1 MAPTAD
7 RLEQQAIASR
17 KDLVEEQVKPP
28 QNFATPATAAPTP
41 APVVQPTRFVKVP
54 KRGIYVSENG
64 GVLYNTQGSS
74 FINDEEAFQYRQE
87 AVTEMLTSQAKAEQ
101 DRARLVGKPISLAE
115 AIERVRTRDLGLNTN
130 PVTGAVVARGDV
142 KSERPLSKE
151 EMNEVAYRRF
161 PTLALQAQASGLTRE
176 EQADAISLPL
186 ATDAVRRVLNTR
198 NPARQQQIINTMG
211 PDMQALM
218 IDIYNAWQ
226 AEAER
231 NIAVSAEEDSGNV
244 VTNAVGFVW
253 DRSFGPIFDGLI
265 WASEKGVQAGASIA
279 WMSSGMSPEEAWEA
293 SQPGVL
299 DPTMVD
305 YARKTYGDITIDV
318 ILEARA
324 ASEAE
329 DPNVAIAKLWDKYS
343 TANDLDKL
351 SILEQALSLSAYDQ
365 KTMDAITY
373 LSTAETGNVG
383 NIFSWSF
390 NSLLGIDPLS
400 EEGVQAAQSGIFS
413 TTRNAVNVISLFA
426 FDPFL
431 VGGKLVGASKMYK
444 YGLSQ
449 VDPAN
454 IDKAFQR
461 PQVTRFFDTLG
472 AGLTKADEAETP
484 VEAAQIMNSLRSQ
497 YKNWL
502 PAESLDALRWSGV
515 RSGEDAAMFFKDA
528 QYLELLT
535 KGQMAKRSDQITI
548 PHMVIASSLVK
559 RASLVARG
567 LTYDGNAAKNIDE
580 IFGAGVSDLIPK
592 EAIPVIIKKLAE
604 PNGDKFVGRMLSNF
618 VYAKDTVRRTFLGAI
633 VGPLTKNASQ
643 YSRPAKAVSRYGYQR
658 KRSPRARLERIAR
671 TQAHMP
677 DMSAGLRIDDAR
689 DAFKVRDLMLYAGM
703 PKYWADYSADLWKVM
718 TPGQRKEFSSGI
730 GRSVGYSL
738 GVDIV
743 DPVNGTK
750 LINNIV
756 SGARPGEMYSAEYI
770 DAPILRTA
778 IERQTKDLVD
788 KEYGFAKSTIQGGDN
803 IERPS
808 FTFGRDDE
816 VLFVGV
822 DETFDSATSPKPV
835 TQVQATP
842 EGVLE
847 EAAKRNPNDQKLQSM
862 LTNIKNQ
869 EFGEDETKLLDSIIA
884 AVAVD
889 DAGKISQVEQVSG
902 FPLVLSAL
910 SGNKKA
916 QKILDKKLE
925 VFYDNVEKT
934 RQEKVLENIKN
945 AGTPKA
951 EPIQYDEIAFVRSS
965 EYPFVK
971 DAEGNVYLEPAGKYR
986 EDVPRSTIHF
996 TINGEVESHLLGEWD
1011 KTNQLIVINGGKATK
1026 ANNNPAA
1033 LNPVD
1038 SWWSL
1043 SPGQKLEL
1051 PGASVVSPYVDEAAY
1066 ARQLEEKGLIKAGE
1080 KPPIFVEDAANKDVF
1095 YFSKPTENYTD
1106 ADRIEI
1112 LKLTDPVV
1120 AESKAYIKG
1129 LVGRENETLRKH
1141 ALDVAMKQQGIAS
1154 GVKMY
1159 DDRAM
1164 LFDTE
1169 LVDAIRARGIQD
1181 GIYDGMHSWSES
1193 GKLEEG
1199 VRRIFKIND
1208 GAINNRFIN
1217 SEIEAYRWIA
1227 ARGIFKTE
1235 SKTPSVMGSRINDS
1249 DNRVV
1254 DKVADTVANAPMR
1267 NPSLLDDGSSA
1278 ALYDYQMTPIVS
1290 FPNMAALDQ
1299 MSLRKSYLTML
1310 LGDNG
1315 TMSTI
1320 TDYWTLGTIAGPR
1333 FFLRNGLE
1341 DAGLYALTGGSW
1353 KGYRYGQLYSK
1364 ASREATQ
1371 RIDPKDPSRV
1381 RGRKLGLVP
1390 STTRWFGDVL
1400 PKALNG
1406 IILPHLDEAEIALA
1420 NKLAKTGDREPL
1432 TLLLRKAMLRQKL
1445 IFIKK
1450 PKNEQILKDLDEAA
1464 ENPLFYNMMDE
1475 ASETTEGLAS
1485 GSMVGVGANQTT
1497 RAILN
1502 GEIQEVTGKA
1512 LPYNT
1517 KIVVAEDPSSIKAWY
1532 NGITAVIYGDGKKVE
1547 TPAFLREYYQAKMSG
1562 DFGKINDVVNR
1573 YTEHLLSANRK
1584 MIESSAIGATE
1595 GPASLARRKLDAAL
1609 QTFTTKEGSFNDDLL
1624 DKLRREEVL
1633 EDGTTRVTYKM
1644 YDMVDGKQV
1653 QRVTEED
1660 LVIMPGK
1667 PYSALGVDNMT
1678 LATSQKIP
1686 LSMQAWS
1693 AMGRSLARFTR
1704 EPIFVANYL
1713 DARDFLR
1720 PIEKR
1725 LAEEFGEE
1733 HATKW
1738 AVENAYE
1745 RAYATTMSYVDN
1757 PNVRSQLA
1765 WNVRNVAR
1773 FYRAQEDFYRRM
1785 MRTVRNNPLAI
1796 QRLNLAWHALDET
1809 GFVHEDEFGDKYF
1822 VWPGNK
1828 ATLTGINTVTSLFG
1842 INVLEGGALTEFTSK
1857 VSMLT
1862 PSADP
1867 NAAFPTLAGP
1877 WGATAF
1883 TGLMK
1888 IFPQLKSFQDEIMGE
1903 YSVGRSYW
1911 ETVVPTN
1918 AKKSVDLFNIAF
1930 GLNDELDSDTVYAD
1944 SARSAI
1950 QVYAST
1956 GLIEQGKQYTNTELA
1971 DIKDNLNIAANDITI
1986 LRTLAGPTL
1995 PAAVSV
2001 NPQTVTDFAK
2011 GMGVSGMRKVFI
2023 ELLKLNDGDY
2033 SLAYSKFVKSN
2044 PGLSVFTVS
2053 ENDNPDSFGNFQSTR
2068 ETQKFIMENE
2078 ELFKLSKTGSA
2089 FFAPQEGVQS
2099 LGAWKY
2105 LASMGAKAP
2114 KNVLTY
2120 FNEMVTAE
2128 GYGRYRLLQKQYY
2141 DGVDAG
2147 DKTVASKWSNAKIEL
2162 YRDYPMLESRLQGD
2176 LSDGSTQNPADSR
2189 GDVED
2194 IRTAVT
2200 WMKNNDKLDQ
2210 RGLDAESVIGL
2221 YDQMSTRLVG
2231 LDQYDPMYAKNKK
2244 ELKDTWGRVESAWSP
2259 KYEDDIQWKLLI
2271 NATSSA
2277 LGF

>member
-17 KDLVEEQVKPP
+17 KDPVEEQVKPP

-41 APVVQPTRFVKVP
+41 KPVVQPTRAIKVP

-87 AVTEMLTSQAKAEQ
+87 AVTEMLTNQAKAEQ
-101 DRARLVGKPISLAE
+101 QRARLVGKPITLAE

-186 ATDAVRRVLNTR
+186 ATDAVRRILNTR

-231 NIAVSAEEDSGNV
+231 NIAVSAEEDSGNA
-244 VTNAVGFVW
+244 VTNAVGFIW

-265 WASEKGVQAGASIA
+265 WASEKGVQAGASVA
-279 WMSSGMSPEEAWEA
+279 WMSSGMSPQEAWEA

-329 DPNVAIAKLWDKYS
+329 DPNVAIAELWDKYS

-373 LSTAETGNVG
+373 LSTAETGSVG

-390 NSLLGIDPLS
+390 GSLLGIDPLS
-400 EEGVQAAQSGIFS
+400 EEGVQASQSAIFS
-413 TTRNAVNVISLFA
+413 TTRNTVNVLALFA
-426 FDPFL
+426 FDPSL
-431 VGGKLVGASKMYK
+431 AVGRVTKIAKLYK
-444 YGLSQ
+444 YGLSKL
-449 VDPAN
+449 DPAN

-484 VEAAQIMNSLRSQ
+484 AEAAQIMNSLRSQ

-515 RSGEDAAMFFKDA
+515 RSGEDAAIFFKDA

-567 LTYDGNAAKNIDE
+567 LTYDGKAAKNIDE
-580 IFGAGVSDLIPK
+580 IFGAGVSDLIPE

-604 PNGDKFVGRMLSNF
+604 PSGDKFVGRMLSDF

-658 KRSPRARLERIAR
+658 KRSPRSRLERIAR

-677 DMSAGLRIDDAR
+677 DVSAGLRIDDAR
-689 DAFKVRDLMLYAGM
+689 DAFKVRDLMLYGGM

-842 EGVLE
+842 EGILE
-847 EAAKRNPNDQKLQSM
+847 EALKRNPNDQKLQSM
-862 LTNIKNQ
+862 LTNIKNK
-869 EFGEDETKLLDSIIA
+869 EFGEDEVKLLDSIIA

-889 DAGKISQVEQVSG
+889 DAGKISQVEQTSG
-902 FPLVLSAL
+902 FALVLSAL

-916 QKILDKKLE
+916 QKILDSKAK
-925 VFYDNVEKT
+925 VFN
-934 RQEKVLENIKN
+934 ENLSKARKEESERIKESF
-945 AGTPKA
+945 KESKRFDDI
-951 EPIQYDEIAFVRSS
+951 EPVSYNEIVGVHST
-965 EYPFVK
+965 EYPVVR
-971 DAEGNVYLEPAGKYR
+971 DANGNVSLNPNAYYTPGSAR
-986 EDVPRSTIHF
+986 ASIHF
-996 TINGEVESHLLGEWD
+996 TLNSEVTSHMGGQWD
-1011 KTNQLIVINGGKATK
+1011 DTNKLIVTNTENIVK
-1026 ANNNPAA
+1026 ANGTPSN
-1033 LNPVD
+1033 LNPID
-1038 SWWSL
+1038 SWWSV
-1043 SPGQKLEL
+1043 SPGEKLNL
-1051 PGASVVSPYVDEAAY
+1051 PKASVVNPYIDEAGY
-1066 ARQLEEKGLIKAGE
+1066 VKELEKRGLVKPGE
-1080 KPPIFVEDAANKDVF
+1080 KPPVVVEDAKTNDVF
-1095 YFSKPTENYTD
+1095 YFSKPADQYTD
-1106 ADRIEI
+1106 ADRAQI
-1112 LKLTDPVV
+1112 LEAVGKSSDRRSV
-1120 AESKAYIKG
+1120 AE
-1129 LVGRENETLRKH
+1129 LVGKESETLRRY
-1141 ALDVAMKQQGIAS
+1141 ALDLAMRQQKVSS
-1154 GVKMY
+1154 GPEVLGQWGY
-1159 DDRAM
+1159 SYN
-1164 LFDTE
+1164 TE
-1169 LVDAIRARGIQD
+1169 LADRISALNAREGINGSIHQGTRAQQLELSRGTD
-1181 GIYDGMHSWSES
+1181 PW
-1193 GKLEEG
+1193 
-1199 VRRIFKIND
+1199 
-1208 GAINNRFIN
+1208 NRFAVGA
-1217 SEIEAYRWIA
+1217 ELETYRWLVAQGLI
-1227 ARGIFKTE
+1227 KTE
-1235 SKTPSVMGSRINDS
+1235 TKTPSIMGSRLDDS
-1249 DNRVV
+1249 ADLISAGVV
-1254 DKVADTVANAPMR
+1254 DEVADTVANAPMR

-1320 TDYWTLGTIAGPR
+1320 TDVWTLGTIAGPR

-1364 ASREATQ
+1364 ATREATE

-1390 STTRWFGDVL
+1390 STTRWFGDIL

-1432 TLLLRKAMLRQKL
+1432 TLLLRKAFLRQKL

-1517 KIVVAEDPSSIKAWY
+1517 KIVVAEDPASIKAWY

-1595 GPASLARRKLDAAL
+1595 GPASLAKRKLDAAL

-1660 LVIMPGK
+1660 LLIMPGK

-1842 INVLEGGALTEFTSK
+1842 VNVLEGGALTEFTSK

-1903 YSVGRSYW
+1903 YSVDRSYW
-1911 ETVVPTN
+1911 DTVIPTN
-1918 AKKSVDLFNIAF
+1918 ANKSIDLFNIAR
-1930 GLNDELDSDTVYAD
+1930 GGNDELDSDTVYAD

-1971 DIKDNLNIAANDITI
+1971 DIKDNLNIMASDITI

-2011 GMGVSGMRKVFI
+2011 GMGVSGMRKIFI

-2033 SLAYSKFVKSN
+2033 SLAYSKFVKNN

-2053 ENDNPDSFGNFQSTR
+2053 ENENPDSFGSFQSTR

-2141 DGVDAG
+2141 DGIDAG
-2147 DKTVASKWSNAKIEL
+2147 DDSVKNKWSNAKIEL
-2162 YRDYPMLESRLQGD
+2162 YREYPMLESRLQGD

-2200 WMKNNDKLDQ
+2200 WMKNNDKLDK
-2210 RGLDAESVIGL
+2210 RGTDAESVIGL
-2221 YDQMSTRLVG
+2221 YDQMYTRLNG
-2231 LDQYDPMYAKNKK
+2231 LDQRDPMYAKNKK
-2244 ELKDTWGRVESAWSP
+2244 ELKDTWGRVEASWLP
-2259 KYEDDIQWKLLI
+2259 RYEDDMQWKLLM

>member
-1 MAPTAD
+1 MPPPPVTQPV
-7 RLEQQAIASR
+7 EQ
-17 KDLVEEQVKPP
+17 
-28 QNFATPATAAPTP
+28 
-41 APVVQPTRFVKVP
+41 PVVQQPPRVVRVP
-54 KRGIYVSENG
+54 KRGLYVSENG
-64 GVLYNTQGSS
+64 GVLYNTQGTS

-87 AVTEMLTSQAKAEQ
+87 AVTEMVTSQAKAEQ
-101 DRARLVGKPISLAE
+101 NRARLVGKPISLDE
-115 AIERVRTRDLGLNTN
+115 AINRVRTRDLGLNTN

-151 EMNEVAYRRF
+151 QMNEVAYRRF

-176 EQADAISLPL
+176 EQAEAISLPL

-253 DRSFGPIFDGLI
+253 DISFGPIFDGLI
-265 WASEKGVQAGASIA
+265 WASEKGLQVASSVA

-299 DPTMVD
+299 DQTMVD

-329 DPNVAIAKLWDKYS
+329 DPNVAIAELWDKYS

-390 NSLLGIDPLS
+390 NSMLGIDPLS
-400 EEGVQAAQSGIFS
+400 EEGVQAAQSAIFS
-413 TTRNAVNVISLFA
+413 TTRNTVNVISLFA

-431 VGGKLVGASKMYK
+431 VGAKFVGASKMYK
-444 YGLSQ
+444 YGLSK
-449 VDPAN
+449 VGTADV
-454 IDKAFQR
+454 DKAFQR
-461 PQVTRFFDTLG
+461 PQVARFFDTLG
-472 AGLTKADEAETP
+472 AGLTKADEAKTP
-484 VEAAQIMNSLRSQ
+484 AEAAQIMNSLRSQ
-497 YKNWL
+497 YKNFL
-502 PAESLDALRWSGV
+502 PTESLDALRWSGV
-515 RSGEDAAMFFKDA
+515 RSGEDAAIFFKDA
-528 QYLELLT
+528 QYLEVLT
-535 KGQMAKRSDQITI
+535 KGQTAKRGDQITI

-567 LTYDGNAAKNIDE
+567 LTYDNKAAKNIDE
-580 IFGAGVSDLIPK
+580 IFGAGVSNLIPE

-604 PNGDKFVGRMLSNF
+604 PSGDKFVGRMLSDF
-618 VYAKDTVRRTFLGAI
+618 VFAKDTARRTFIGAI
-633 VGPLTKNASQ
+633 VGPLTKGASQ
-643 YSRPAKAVSRYGYQR
+643 YSRPAKAISRYGYQR
-658 KRSPRARLERIAR
+658 KRSPRARLERISR
-671 TQAHMP
+671 TQAHVP
-677 DMSAGLRIDDAR
+677 DVSAGLRIDDGR
-689 DAFKVRDLMLYAGM
+689 DAFKVRDLMLYGGM
-703 PKYWADYSADLWKVM
+703 PKYWAEYSADLWKVM

-743 DPVNGTK
+743 DPVNGSK
-750 LINNIV
+750 LIDNIV
-756 SGARPGEMYSAEYI
+756 SGARPGELYSPNYI
-770 DAPILRTA
+770 DAPILKAA
-778 IERQTKDLVD
+778 IERQTKDLVNNFD
-788 KEYGFAKSTIQGGDN
+788 LTSA
-803 IERPS
+803 
-808 FTFGRDDE
+808 
-816 VLFVGV
+816 GV
-822 DETFDSATSPKPV
+822 
-835 TQVQATP
+835 
-842 EGVLE
+842 
-847 EAAKRNPNDQKLQSM
+847 
-862 LTNIKNQ
+862 
-869 EFGEDETKLLDSIIA
+869 
-884 AVAVD
+884 
-889 DAGKISQVEQVSG
+889 
-902 FPLVLSAL
+902 
-910 SGNKKA
+910 
-916 QKILDKKLE
+916 
-925 VFYDNVEKT
+925 
-934 RQEKVLENIKN
+934 
-945 AGTPKA
+945 
-951 EPIQYDEIAFVRSS
+951 
-965 EYPFVK
+965 
-971 DAEGNVYLEPAGKYR
+971 
-986 EDVPRSTIHF
+986 
-996 TINGEVESHLLGEWD
+996 
-1011 KTNQLIVINGGKATK
+1011 
-1026 ANNNPAA
+1026 
-1033 LNPVD
+1033 
-1038 SWWSL
+1038 
-1043 SPGQKLEL
+1043 
-1051 PGASVVSPYVDEAAY
+1051 VDEASA
-1066 ARQLEEKGLIKAGE
+1066 
-1080 KPPIFVEDAANKDVF
+1080 
-1095 YFSKPTENYTD
+1095 T
-1106 ADRIEI
+1106 
-1112 LKLTDPVV
+1112 VV
-1120 AESKAYIKG
+1120 
-1129 LVGRENETLRKH
+1129 
-1141 ALDVAMKQQGIAS
+1141 
-1154 GVKMY
+1154 
-1159 DDRAM
+1159 
-1164 LFDTE
+1164 
-1169 LVDAIRARGIQD
+1169 
-1181 GIYDGMHSWSES
+1181 
-1193 GKLEEG
+1193 
-1199 VRRIFKIND
+1199 
-1208 GAINNRFIN
+1208 
-1217 SEIEAYRWIA
+1217 
-1227 ARGIFKTE
+1227 
-1235 SKTPSVMGSRINDS
+1235 
-1249 DNRVV
+1249 
-1254 DKVADTVANAPMR
+1254 NAPMR

-1278 ALYDYQMTPIVS
+1278 ALYNYQMTPIVS

-1315 TMSTI
+1315 TMSTV

-1341 DAGLYALTGGSW
+1341 DAGLYALTGGNW

-1364 ASREATQ
+1364 AVRESTQ
-1371 RIDPKDPSRV
+1371 RIDRKDPSRV

-1390 STTRWFGDVL
+1390 SATRWFGDVM
-1400 PKALNG
+1400 PRALNG
-1406 IILPHLDEAEIALA
+1406 IILPHLDEAEIVLA

-1432 TLLLRKAMLRQKL
+1432 TLLLRKAFLRQKL

-1450 PKNEQILKDLDEAA
+1450 PKNKQILKDLDEAA

-1497 RAILN
+1497 RSILN
-1502 GEIQEVTGKA
+1502 GEIQEVTGKV

-1517 KIVVAEDPSSIKAWY
+1517 KVVAAEDASSIRAWY
-1532 NGITAVIYGDGKKVE
+1532 NDINAVLYGDGNKVE
-1547 TPAFLREYYQAKMSG
+1547 TPAFLRAYYEAKMSG
-1562 DFGKINDVVNR
+1562 DFGRINDVVNK
-1573 YTEHLLSANRK
+1573 YAEHLLSANRN
-1584 MIESSAIGATE
+1584 MVESSAIGATE
-1595 GPASLARRKLDAAL
+1595 GAASLARRKLDAAL
-1609 QTFTTKEGSFNDDLL
+1609 QTFTTKNGSFNDDLL
-1624 DKLRREEVL
+1624 AKLRREETL
-1633 EDGTTRVTYKM
+1633 KDGTTKVTYKM

-1653 QRVTEED
+1653 QRLAEED
-1660 LVIMPGK
+1660 LLAMPGK

-1678 LATSQKIP
+1678 LVTSEKIP
-1686 LSMQAWS
+1686 LSMRAWS

-1720 PIEKR
+1720 PIQTR
-1725 LAEEFGEE
+1725 LAGEFGEE
-1733 HATKW
+1733 YATKW

-1809 GFVHEDEFGDKYF
+1809 GFVHENEFGEKYF

-1842 INVLEGGALTEFTSK
+1842 LNVLEGGMLTEFTSK

-1918 AKKSVDLFNIAF
+1918 AKKSLDLFNLAF
-1930 GLNDELDSDTVYAD
+1930 GLNDDLDSDTVYAD

-1971 DIKDNLNIAANDITI
+1971 DIRNNLNIAANDITI

-1995 PAAVSV
+1995 PATVSV

-2011 GMGVSGMRKVFI
+2011 GMGVSGMRKIFI

-2033 SLAYSKFVKSN
+2033 SLAYSKFVKNN

-2053 ENDNPDSFGNFQSTR
+2053 ENENPDSFGNFQATR

-2114 KNVLTY
+2114 KNVLNY

-2141 DGVDAG
+2141 DGIDAG
-2147 DKTVASKWSNAKIEL
+2147 DDSVKNKWANAKIEL
-2162 YRDYPMLESRLQGD
+2162 YREYPMLQSRLQGD
-2176 LSDGSTQNPADSR
+2176 LSDGSTPNASDYR
-2189 GDVED
+2189 GDVGD
-2194 IRTAVT
+2194 IRTAVN
-2200 WMKNNDKLDQ
+2200 WMKKNNKLDQ

-2221 YDQMSTRLVG
+2221 YDQMSTRLNG
-2231 LDQYDPMYAKNKK
+2231 LDQRDPMYAKNKK
-2244 ELKDTWGRVESAWSP
+2244 ELKDTWGRVEASWSP
-2259 KYEDDIQWKLLI
+2259 KYEDDIQWRLLM
-2271 NATSSA
+2271 NATSGA
-2277 LGF
+2277 LEF

>member
-1 MAPTAD
+1 M
-7 RLEQQAIASR
+7 
-17 KDLVEEQVKPP
+17 PP
-28 QNFATPATAAPTP
+28 P
-41 APVVQPTRFVKVP
+41 PVVQPVEQPVVQQPVRAIKVP

-64 GVLYNTQGSS
+64 GVLYNTQGTS
-74 FINDEEAFQYRQE
+74 FINDEEAFKYRQE
-87 AVTEMLTSQAKAEQ
+87 AVTEMLTNQAKAEQ
-101 DRARLVGKPISLAE
+101 DRARLTGNPITLAE
-115 AIERVRTRDLGLNTN
+115 AIDRVRTRDLGLTTN

-151 EMNEVAYRRF
+151 QMNEVALRRF
-161 PTLALQAQASGLTRE
+161 PTLALQAQSSGLTRE

-186 ATDAVRRVLNTR
+186 ATDAVKRILNTR

-211 PDMQALM
+211 PDMQALI

-226 AEAER
+226 EEAER
-231 NIAVSAEEDSGNV
+231 NITVSAEEDSGNI

-265 WASEKGVQAGASIA
+265 WASEKGLQAGASVA

-305 YARKTYGDITIDV
+305 YARKAYGDITIDV

-329 DPNVAIAKLWDKYS
+329 DPNKAIAEIWDKYS

-365 KTMDAITY
+365 NTMDAITY

-390 NSLLGIDPLS
+390 NSMLGIDPLS
-400 EEGVQAAQSGIFS
+400 KEGVQASQSAIFS
-413 TTRNAVNVISLFA
+413 TTRNTVNVISLFA

-431 VGGKLVGASKMYK
+431 VGGKLAGVSKMYK
-444 YGLSQ
+444 YGLSK
-449 VDPAN
+449 VGPADV
-454 IDKAFQR
+454 DKAFNR

-472 AGLTKADEAETP
+472 AGLTKADEAENP
-484 VEAAQIMNSLRSQ
+484 AEAAQIMNSLRSQ

-515 RSGEDAAMFFKDA
+515 RSGEDAAVFFKDA

-567 LTYDGNAAKNIDE
+567 LTYDSKAAKNIDE
-580 IFGAGVSDLIPK
+580 IFGAGVSDMIPE
-592 EAIPVIIKKLAE
+592 EAVPVIIKKLAE
-604 PNGDKFVGRMLSNF
+604 PSGDKFVGRMLSDF
-618 VYAKDTVRRTFLGAI
+618 VFAKDTARRTFLGAI
-633 VGPLTKNASQ
+633 VGSLTKDAGRYN
-643 YSRPAKAVSRYGYQR
+643 RPAKAIGRYGYQR
-658 KRSPRARLERIAR
+658 KGYWSPRARLERISR
-671 TQAHMP
+671 TQAHVP
-677 DMSAGLRIDDAR
+677 DVSAGLRIDDAR
-689 DAFKVRDLMLYAGM
+689 DAAKVRDLMLYGGM

-718 TPGQRKEFSSGI
+718 TPGQRKEFSTGI

-750 LINNIV
+750 LIDNMV
-756 SGARPGEMYSAEYI
+756 SGSRPGELYSPDYI
-770 DAPILRTA
+770 DTPIL
-778 IERQTKDLVD
+778 K
-788 KEYGFAKSTIQGGDN
+788 
-803 IERPS
+803 
-808 FTFGRDDE
+808 
-816 VLFVGV
+816 
-822 DETFDSATSPKPV
+822 
-835 TQVQATP
+835 
-842 EGVLE
+842 
-847 EAAKRNPNDQKLQSM
+847 
-862 LTNIKNQ
+862 
-869 EFGEDETKLLDSIIA
+869 A
-884 AVAVD
+884 AVARQAQDEALKSMEPSWKNGPTLFHGSSQKFEKDELAEAFYLPQSQNIAGAGFYSTSGFKTANQGYTKKGKGSEPVTYLIKWNGENAPVILDADNPAPDFVREYIKTQYDSPSATNWSEEVLSLVD
-889 DAGKISQVEQVSG
+889 DPNSSTLDLIKKFRQDMAYGGSTPRSEVEEIINDLNYVMQENGYDALKHAGGKIRKDALEEHDVYVWLNTQNVSVSDTAET
-902 FPLVLSAL
+902 L
-910 SGNKKA
+910 
-916 QKILDKKLE
+916 
-925 VFYDNVEKT
+925 NVENLAA
-934 RQEKVLENIKN
+934 Q
-945 AGTPKA
+945 
-951 EPIQYDEIAFVRSS
+951 IA
-965 EYPFVK
+965 
-971 DAEGNVYLEPAGKYR
+971 
-986 EDVPRSTIHF
+986 
-996 TINGEVESHLLGEWD
+996 
-1011 KTNQLIVINGGKATK
+1011 
-1026 ANNNPAA
+1026 
-1033 LNPVD
+1033 
-1038 SWWSL
+1038 
-1043 SPGQKLEL
+1043 
-1051 PGASVVSPYVDEAAY
+1051 
-1066 ARQLEEKGLIKAGE
+1066 
-1080 KPPIFVEDAANKDVF
+1080 
-1095 YFSKPTENYTD
+1095 TD
-1106 ADRIEI
+1106 
-1112 LKLTDPVV
+1112 
-1120 AESKAYIKG
+1120 
-1129 LVGRENETLRKH
+1129 
-1141 ALDVAMKQQGIAS
+1141 
-1154 GVKMY
+1154 
-1159 DDRAM
+1159 
-1164 LFDTE
+1164 
-1169 LVDAIRARGIQD
+1169 
-1181 GIYDGMHSWSES
+1181 
-1193 GKLEEG
+1193 
-1199 VRRIFKIND
+1199 
-1208 GAINNRFIN
+1208 
-1217 SEIEAYRWIA
+1217 
-1227 ARGIFKTE
+1227 
-1235 SKTPSVMGSRINDS
+1235 
-1249 DNRVV
+1249 
-1254 DKVADTVANAPMR
+1254 APMR

-1278 ALYDYQMTPIVS
+1278 ALYNYQMTPIVS

-1364 ASREATQ
+1364 ATREATE
-1371 RIDPKDPSRV
+1371 RIDLKDPSRV
-1381 RGRKLGLVP
+1381 RGRKLGLLP
-1390 STTRWFGDVL
+1390 STTRWFGDVI

-1406 IILPHLDEAEIALA
+1406 IILPHLDEAEIALT

-1450 PKNEQILKDLDEAA
+1450 PKNEQILQDLDEAA
-1464 ENPLFYNMMDE
+1464 ANPLFYNMMDE

-1502 GEIQEVTGKA
+1502 GEIREVVGVP

-1517 KIVVAEDPSSIKAWY
+1517 KVVVAEDPASIKAWY
-1532 NGITAVIYGDGKKVE
+1532 NGITSVIYGDGNKVE

-1562 DFGKINDVVNR
+1562 DVGRINDVVNK

-1624 DKLRREEVL
+1624 NMLRREEVL
-1633 EDGTTRVTYKM
+1633 ENGTTRVTYKM

-1660 LVIMPGK
+1660 LLTMPGK
-1667 PYSALGVDNMT
+1667 PYSALGVDNMN
-1678 LATSQKIP
+1678 LATSDKIP

-1725 LAEEFGEE
+1725 LAEEFGQE

-1918 AKKSVDLFNIAF
+1918 AKKSVDLFNLAF
-1930 GLNDELDSDTVYAD
+1930 KLNDELDSDTVYAD

-1956 GLIEQGKQYTNTELA
+1956 GLIEQGKQYSNTEIA
-1971 DIKDNLNIAANDITI
+1971 DIKDNLNIMASDITI

-2011 GMGVSGMRKVFI
+2011 TMGISGMRKIFV
-2023 ELLKLNDGDY
+2023 ELLELNDGDY

-2044 PGLSVFTVS
+2044 PGLSIFTVS
-2053 ENDNPDSFGNFQSTR
+2053 ENENPDSFGNFQATR
-2068 ETQKFIMENE
+2068 ETEKFITENE

-2089 FFAPQEGVQS
+2089 FFAPQEGVRS

-2128 GYGRYRLLQKQYY
+2128 GYGRYRLLQTQYY
-2141 DGVDAG
+2141 DGIDAG
-2147 DKTVASKWSNAKIEL
+2147 NDAVKDQWANAKIQL
-2162 YRDYPMLESRLQGD
+2162 YKDYPMLESRIQGD
-2176 LSDGSTQNPADSR
+2176 LSDGSAPNKSDSR

-2200 WMKNNDKLDQ
+2200 WMKDNGKLDQ
-2210 RGLDAESVIGL
+2210 RGTDAESVINL
-2221 YDQMSTRLVG
+2221 YDQMSTRLNG
-2231 LDQYDPMYAKNKK
+2231 LDQYDPMYAKSKK
-2244 ELKDTWGRVESAWSP
+2244 ELKDTWARVESSWTP
-2259 KYEDDIQWKLLI
+2259 KYEDDIQWRLLM
-2271 NATSSA
+2271 NATSTA

>member
-1 MAPTAD
+1 M
-7 RLEQQAIASR
+7 
-17 KDLVEEQVKPP
+17 PP
-28 QNFATPATAAPTP
+28 P
-41 APVVQPTRFVKVP
+41 PVVQPVEQPVVQQPVRAIKVP

-74 FINDEEAFQYRQE
+74 FINDEEAFKYRQE
-87 AVTEMLTSQAKAEQ
+87 AVNEMLTSQAKAEQ
-101 DRARLVGKPISLAE
+101 NRARLTGNPITLAE
-115 AIERVRTRDLGLNTN
+115 AIDRVRTRDLGLTTN
-130 PVTGAVVARGDV
+130 PVTGAVVARGDI

-151 EMNEVAYRRF
+151 QMNEVATRRF
-161 PTLALQAQASGLTRE
+161 PTLALQAQTSGLTRE

-186 ATDAVRRVLNTR
+186 ATDAIKRVLNTR

-226 AEAER
+226 EEAER
-231 NIAVSAEEDSGNV
+231 NIAVSNEEDSGNI

-265 WASEKGVQAGASIA
+265 WASEKGLQVGASVA

-299 DPTMVD
+299 DQTMVD

-324 ASEAE
+324 AGEAE

-343 TANDLDKL
+343 TDNDLEKL

-373 LSTAETGNVG
+373 LSSAETGSVG

-390 NSLLGIDPLS
+390 NSMLGIDPLS
-400 EEGVQAAQSGIFS
+400 EEGMQASQSAIFS
-413 TTRNAVNVISLFA
+413 TTRNTVNVLALFA

-431 VGGKLVGASKMYK
+431 VGGKLAGVSKMYK
-444 YGLSQ
+444 YGLSK
-449 VDPAN
+449 VGPADV
-454 IDKAFQR
+454 DKAFNR
-461 PQVTRFFDTLG
+461 PRVGRFFDTLG
-472 AGLTKADEAETP
+472 SGLTKADEAETP
-484 VEAAQIMNSLRSQ
+484 AEAAQIMNSLRSQ
-497 YKNWL
+497 YKNFL

-515 RSGEDAAMFFKDA
+515 RSGEDAAVFFKDA

-567 LTYDGNAAKNIDE
+567 LTYDSKAAKNIDE
-580 IFGAGVSDLIPK
+580 IFGAGVSNMIPE
-592 EAIPVIIKKLAE
+592 EAVPVIIKKLAE
-604 PNGDKFVGRMLSNF
+604 PNGDKFVGRMLSDF
-618 VYAKDTVRRTFLGAI
+618 VFAKDAARRTFLGAI

-658 KRSPRARLERIAR
+658 KRSPRARLERVAR
-671 TQAHMP
+671 TQAHVP
-677 DMSAGLRIDDAR
+677 DVSAGLRIDDGR
-689 DAFKVRDLMLYAGM
+689 DAFKIRDLMLYGGM

-738 GVDIV
+738 GVDVV
-743 DPVNGTK
+743 DPVNGSK
-750 LINNIV
+750 LIDNIV
-756 SGARPGEMYSAEYI
+756 SGARPGELYSPDYI
-770 DAPILRTA
+770 DMPIL
-778 IERQTKDLVD
+778 
-788 KEYGFAKSTIQGGDN
+788 N
-803 IERPS
+803 
-808 FTFGRDDE
+808 
-816 VLFVGV
+816 
-822 DETFDSATSPKPV
+822 
-835 TQVQATP
+835 
-842 EGVLE
+842 
-847 EAAKRNPNDQKLQSM
+847 
-862 LTNIKNQ
+862 
-869 EFGEDETKLLDSIIA
+869 A
-884 AVAVD
+884 AVARQAQDKALKSMESSWENGPTLFHGSSKKFEKDELAEAFYLPQSQNIAGAGFYSTNGFKTASQGYTKKGKGSEPVTYVIKWNGSKPPVVLDADAPAPDFVRDYIRIQHDSTSSVEWADESLSLID
-889 DAGKISQVEQVSG
+889 DPNVSTLSLIRALRKDMSYGQSTPRAEVEEIINDLNYVMQENGYDALRHAGGKIRKDAIEEHDVYVWLDTRNISVSDTAE
-902 FPLVLSAL
+902 AL
-910 SGNKKA
+910 S
-916 QKILDKKLE
+916 
-925 VFYDNVEKT
+925 
-934 RQEKVLENIKN
+934 
-945 AGTPKA
+945 
-951 EPIQYDEIAFVRSS
+951 
-965 EYPFVK
+965 
-971 DAEGNVYLEPAGKYR
+971 
-986 EDVPRSTIHF
+986 
-996 TINGEVESHLLGEWD
+996 VES
-1011 KTNQLIVINGGKATK
+1011 
-1026 ANNNPAA
+1026 
-1033 LNPVD
+1033 
-1038 SWWSL
+1038 
-1043 SPGQKLEL
+1043 
-1051 PGASVVSPYVDEAAY
+1051 
-1066 ARQLEEKGLIKAGE
+1066 
-1080 KPPIFVEDAANKDVF
+1080 
-1095 YFSKPTENYTD
+1095 
-1106 ADRIEI
+1106 
-1112 LKLTDPVV
+1112 
-1120 AESKAYIKG
+1120 
-1129 LVGRENETLRKH
+1129 
-1141 ALDVAMKQQGIAS
+1141 
-1154 GVKMY
+1154 
-1159 DDRAM
+1159 
-1164 LFDTE
+1164 
-1169 LVDAIRARGIQD
+1169 
-1181 GIYDGMHSWSES
+1181 
-1193 GKLEEG
+1193 
-1199 VRRIFKIND
+1199 
-1208 GAINNRFIN
+1208 
-1217 SEIEAYRWIA
+1217 IA
-1227 ARGIFKTE
+1227 AEVTI
-1235 SKTPSVMGSRINDS
+1235 
-1249 DNRVV
+1249 
-1254 DKVADTVANAPMR
+1254 NAPMY
-1267 NPSLLDDGSSA
+1267 NPSLLNDGTSA
-1278 ALYDYQMTPIVS
+1278 ALYNYQMTPVVS

-1315 TMSTI
+1315 TMSRV

-1364 ASREATQ
+1364 ATREATE
-1371 RIDPKDPSRV
+1371 RIDTKNPSRV

-1390 STTRWFGDVL
+1390 STTRWFGDVI

-1406 IILPHLDEAEIALA
+1406 IILPHLDEAEVALA
-1420 NKLAKTGDREPL
+1420 NKLAKKGDREPL

-1464 ENPLFYNMMDE
+1464 ANPLFYNTMDE

-1502 GEIQEVTGKA
+1502 GEIREVVGVP

-1517 KIVVAEDPSSIKAWY
+1517 KIVNAEDPSSIRAWY
-1532 NGITAVIYGDGKKVE
+1532 NDITSVVYGDGNKVE
-1547 TPAFLREYYQAKMSG
+1547 TPAFLRQYYEAKMSG
-1562 DFGKINDVVNR
+1562 DFGRINDVVNK
-1573 YTEHLLSANRK
+1573 YTEHLLSANRN
-1584 MIESSAIGATE
+1584 MVESSAIGATE

-1609 QTFTTKEGSFNDDLL
+1609 QTFTTKQGSFNDDLL
-1624 DKLRREEVL
+1624 AKLRREEVL

-1653 QRVTEED
+1653 QRIAEED
-1660 LVIMPGK
+1660 LLVMPGK
-1667 PYSALGVDNMT
+1667 PYSALSVDNMN
-1678 LATSQKIP
+1678 LATSDKIP
-1686 LSMQAWS
+1686 LSMRAWS

-1725 LAEEFGEE
+1725 LAEEFGQE

-1745 RAYATTMSYVDN
+1745 RAYATTMAYVDN

-1842 INVLEGGALTEFTSK
+1842 VNVLEGGALTEFTSK

-1888 IFPQLKSFQDEIMGE
+1888 VFPQLKSFQDEIMGE

-1918 AKKSVDLFNIAF
+1918 AKKSVDLFNLAF
-1930 GLNDELDSDTVYAD
+1930 GLNDELDGDTVYAD

-1956 GLIEQGKQYTNTELA
+1956 GLIEQGKQYSNTELA
-1971 DIKDNLNIAANDITI
+1971 EIKDNLNIAANDITI

-2011 GMGVSGMRKVFI
+2011 GMGVSGMRKIFI
-2023 ELLKLNDGDY
+2023 ELLKNNDGDY
-2033 SLAYSKFVKSN
+2033 SLAYSKFVKNN
-2044 PGLSVFTVS
+2044 PGLSVFAVS
-2053 ENDNPDSFGNFQSTR
+2053 ENENPDSFGNFSATR

-2089 FFAPQEGVQS
+2089 FFAPQEGVQA

-2120 FNEMVTAE
+2120 FNEMITAE
-2128 GYGRYRLLQKQYY
+2128 GYGRYRLLQTQYY

-2147 DKTVASKWSNAKIEL
+2147 DETVASKWSNAKIEL
-2162 YRDYPMLESRLQGD
+2162 YKEYPMLESRIQGD
-2176 LSDGSTQNPADSR
+2176 LSDGSSPNRSDSR
-2189 GDVED
+2189 GDIED

-2200 WMKNNDKLDQ
+2200 WMKDNRKLDQ
-2210 RGLDAESVIGL
+2210 RGTDAESVIGL
-2221 YDQMSTRLVG
+2221 YDQMTTRLNG
-2231 LDQYDPMYAKNKK
+2231 LDPRDPMYAKNKK
-2244 ELKDTWGRVESAWSP
+2244 ELKDTWGRVESNWSP
-2259 KYEDDIQWKLLI
+2259 KYEDDMQWKLLM